1 VSPRLEAAFSRAEQV
16 VGRRI
21 GDAYVLVP
29 LAGRGADLDSV
40 LNLNPVAAF
49 VWEQLDG
56 ARTGNAIVQAVV
68 ERFEVERARA
78 EADTLELLDTLL
90 ERGAIR
96 LFSPLSPSVVDRPS
110 GGGLGSSPPC
120 PPRPDAKNGR
130 P

>member
-78 EADTLELLDTLL
+78 EDTLL

-96 LFSPLSPSVVDRPS
+96 PLSPLSPSVVDRPS